1 MFVDDLMYEIK
12 ILRRGDDL
20 VILRDKQCI
29 DIFKT
34 ADIFQTLFQT
44 EEIAVGAE
52 RISLHGGLGED
63 RDAEKVIL
71 DRITCCRIKDVM
83 IDRPVFFS
91 FVIHKIA
98 LITAGRDDRSV
109 TFLDRGDDLVCGA
122 KGFLYTDVKR

>member
-1 MFVDDLMYEIK
+1 MFVDDFVYEINT
-12 ILRRGDDL
+12 LRRGDDL

-29 DIFKT
+29 DIFKA
-34 ADIFQTLFQT
+34 ADIFQTFFQA

-122 KGFLYTDVKR
+122 KGFLYTDVEG

>member
-1 MFVDDLMYEIK
+1 MFVDDFMYEIK
-12 ILRRGDDL
+12 TLRRGDDL

-29 DIFKT
+29 DIFKA
-34 ADIFQTLFQT
+34 ADIFQTFFQA

-63 RDAEKVIL
+63 RDAKKVIL

-122 KGFLYTDVKR
+122 KGFLYTDVEG

>member
-1 MFVDDLMYEIK
+1 MVVDDFMYEIQT
-12 ILRRGDDL
+12 LRRGDDFG
-20 VILRDKQCI
+20 ILSDKQCI
-29 DIFKT
+29 DIFKA
-34 ADIFQTLFQT
+34 ADIFQTFFQA

-122 KGFLYTDVKR
+122 KGFLYTDVEG

>member
-1 MFVDDLMYEIK
+1 MFVDDFMYEIK
-12 ILRRGDDL
+12 TLRRGDDL

-29 DIFKT
+29 DIFKA
-34 ADIFQTLFQT
+34 ADIFQTFFQA

-52 RISLHGGLGED
+52 RISLHGGFGED

-122 KGFLYTDVKR
+122 KGFLYTDVEG

>member
-12 ILRRGDDL
+12 TLRRGDDL

-34 ADIFQTLFQT
+34 AYIFQPLFQS

-52 RISLHGGLGED
+52 RISLHGRVGED

>member
-12 ILRRGDDL
+12 TLRRGDDL

-34 ADIFQTLFQT
+34 AYIFQPLFQS

-52 RISLHGGLGED
+52 RISLHGRVGED

-109 TFLDRGDDLVCGA
+109 TFLDRGDDLVCG
-122 KGFLYTDVKR
+122 LRNMPSWM